1 MVTIRHR
8 IAAATGALYVIL
20 ILIGNTLATSGDS
33 TSTHP
38 TGAQVLRDAARHAHS
53 AQVTAGFVLEVLGF
67 TLLIVFLGYLA
78 ATFARAR
85 FADDWSPVLGAT
97 AVVSGITMLAIKL
110 GSAAPVV
117 ALAMDR
123 HDLDPTLARVLNDI
137 NGAAFVL
144 SWLPTAVFV
153 GAAAVA
159 LLRAGLVGRPTAWI
173 GAALGLVGVPLAI
186 IGLDTPASA
195 NPMAC
200 LLGLLWVMIVSARLA
215 VRPGRRVDEQAGPD
229 ASRPRATATTPA
241 TAPV

>member
-8 IAAATGALYVIL
+8 LAAATGALYVIL
-20 ILIGNTLATSGDS
+20 IIIGNTLATSGDS

-38 TGAQVLRDAARHAHS
+38 TGARVLRDAERNAHS
-53 AQVTAGFVLEVLGF
+53 GQVTAGFVLEVLGF
-67 TLLIVFLGYLA
+67 TLLLVFLGYLA

-85 FADDWSPVLGAT
+85 FVDDWSPILGAT
-97 AVVSGITMLAIKL
+97 AVVSGITMVAIKL

-123 HDLDPTLARVLNDI
+123 RHLNPSLARVLNDI

-159 LLRAGLVGRPTAWI
+159 LRHAGLVGRPIAWA
-173 GAALGLVGVPLAI
+173 GAALGLAGVPLAVV
-186 IGLDTPASA
+186 GLHDPVSA
-195 NPMAC
+195 NPMAF
-200 LLGLLWVMIVSARLA
+200 LLGLLWVMIVSGRLATRRGARLDE
-215 VRPGRRVDEQAGPD
+215 RPVPD
-229 ASRPRATATTPA
+229 ANRPQPAAVTAA
-241 TAPV
+241 SPV